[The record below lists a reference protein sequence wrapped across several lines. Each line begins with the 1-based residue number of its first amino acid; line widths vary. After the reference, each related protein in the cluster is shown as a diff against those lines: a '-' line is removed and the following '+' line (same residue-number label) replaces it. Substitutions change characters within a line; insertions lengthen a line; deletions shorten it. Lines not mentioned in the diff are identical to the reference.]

1 LMTRLYRLGAS
12 ERDPSP
18 PLRNGDVMPSLA
30 WRKRRAFD
38 FFRRHRQP
46 GMGSDPIGS
55 IFLGDKFSKVVHG
68 TIRPYYLHAPDVA
81 FAHRQ

>member
-1 LMTRLYRLGAS
+1 MKNSVGHCKRYGLRFDDTRL
-12 ERDPSP
+12 
-18 PLRNGDVMPSLA
+18 PSLA
-30 WRKRRAFD
+30 WHKRRAFG

-46 GMGSDPIGS
+46 GVGSDPIDS
-55 IFLGDKFSKVVHG
+55 IFLGGKFSKVVHG